1 MKGGRE
7 GGREI
12 LGQRG
17 GGDRT
22 TSRRNL
28 LSDFLHENL
37 DQKPPRHE
45 REDGEEKKKEGN
57 WKKQLRV

>member
-1 MKGGRE
+1 M

-17 GGDRT
+17 GDDRT
-22 TSRRNL
+22 TSQLNL
-28 LSDFLHENL
+28 LSDFLRETL
-37 DQKPPRHE
+37 DPNPPCHK
-45 REDGEEKKKEGN
+45 REDEEEEKKEGN